1 MQALKSHH
9 AHWNRGS
16 VNKEGLEQVAHLCA
30 SQFPYWED
38 PDNNNIAAAA
48 AAAASS
54 YEKVKKENTYKI
66 Y

>member
-16 VNKEGLEQVAHLCA
+16 VSKEGLEQVAHLCA

-48 AAAASS
+48 AAASS
-54 YEKVKKENTYKI
+54 CEKD
-66 Y
+66 